1 MKPTVIFVGSF
12 KGAIES
18 GGVGGQMYACRSLID
33 SPISDH
39 VQWRQIDSTMQSL
52 PPPGLFSRAMRAAGR
67 TVRLI
72 FELLRRPQAR
82 VLVFAAD
89 GPSFVEKGLMV
100 LIARLLGHHV
110 VFSPRSGIVIDDFEQ
125 SRFFRWFIPLV
136 IRNASVLLCQ
146 SARWARWYQER
157 ARVDSRRIEIVPNWV
172 RLQDYAELAAA
183 RDPVACDRVV
193 FLYMGWL
200 EEFKGIR
207 DLVAAVGAVRS
218 ELGDAKFEICG
229 NGSLSG
235 RLQQEVAEL
244 GLSDRFTF
252 HGWVTGGAKRDVLAG
267 ANVLVM
273 PSHREGLPNAALE
286 AMASGLPVLATRVG
300 GLPDLV
306 DHGRTGWLVEPSDPR
321 ELGRAIAEC
330 VSRRRSLRAMGVE
343 ALEFVRNNHDVGA
356 AWPRVMRALR
366 IDPAVDGNS
375 T

>member
-39 VQWRQIDSTMQSL
+39 VQWRQIDSTMRSL

-67 TVRLI
+67 TVRLLL
-72 FELLRRPQAR
+72 ELLRRPRAR
-82 VLVFAAD
+82 VLVFAGD
-89 GPSFVEKGLMV
+89 GPSFAEKGLMV

-110 VFSPRSGIVIDDFEQ
+110 VFSPRSGMVIDDFAR
-125 SRFFRWFIPLV
+125 SRFFRWFMPLV
-136 IRNASVLLCQ
+136 VCKTSVLLCQ
-146 SARWARWYQER
+146 SARWARWYGER
-157 ARVDSRRIEIVPNWV
+157 ARIESHRIEIVPNWV
-172 RLQDYAELAAA
+172 RLQDYAGLAAA
-183 RDPVACDRVV
+183 RGPVVRDRVV

-207 DLVAAVGAVRS
+207 DLVAAVGAARS
-218 ELGDAKFEICG
+218 ELGDAEFEVCG
-229 NGSLSG
+229 DGSLSACV
-235 RLQQEVAEL
+235 RQEVAEL
-244 GLSDRFTF
+244 GLTDRFVF
-252 HGWVTGGAKRDVLAG
+252 HGWVTGEAKREALAR
-267 ANVLVM
+267 ADVLVM

-306 DHGRTGWLVEPSDPR
+306 EHGRTGWLVEPSDPR
-321 ELGRAIAEC
+321 GLGRALAEC
-330 VSRRRSLRAMGVE
+330 VSRRQSLRAIGVE
-343 ALEFVRNNHDVGA
+343 ALEFVRNNHDLGV